1 MSKQV
6 LIATGLV
13 LVLLIGLA
21 APAMATP
28 PSAGDATLA
37 QTIVWSTPD
46 SELFISVP
54 GIQPNGDC
62 EDGNIGTCP

>member
-6 LIATGLV
+6 LIVTGLV
-13 LVLLIGLA
+13 LVLLMGLV

-28 PSAGDATLA
+28 PSAGDTILV
-37 QTIVWSTPD
+37 QTMIWSTPNT
-46 SELFISVP
+46 ELSVSGP

>member
-6 LIATGLV
+6 LIVTGLV
-13 LVLLIGLA
+13 LVLLMGLV

-37 QTIVWSTPD
+37 QTMVWFTLNG
-46 SELFISVP
+46 ELSISGP
-54 GIQPNGDC
+54 GVQPNGDC